1 MRQGGACDQYTHHFK
16 SHSFG
21 RPADNE
27 IILVSL
33 LLLLF
38 WTKGK
43 SYFNDSRDASCMHAR
58 VKSNRKWARTSDKII
73 QPLHMQWPCPFH
85 AFFNPSLIRK
95 QIIKEKCT
103 HTLLTFHFFFG
114 FFDICMVSRYSMN
127 SIKTKSKLKRK
138 VNIRASKKKLQTI
151 YGYVVTHTDADTR
164 LTLSSNGEETNLDCP
179 HMFFFFSFWTKG
191 NV

>member
-1 MRQGGACDQYTHHFK
+1 MRFNKMESYKYIWLVYLYCKQGLFHVWPNVFNWKRYHKPEKTEW
-16 SHSFG
+16 
-21 RPADNE
+21 DNE

-103 HTLLTFHFFFG
+103 HTLLTFHFFLAFLTYVWLV
-114 FFDICMVSRYSMN
+114 DILW
-127 SIKTKSKLKRK
+127 TLSKLK
-138 VNIRASKKKLQTI
+138 ASW
-151 YGYVVTHTDADTR
+151 
-164 LTLSSNGEETNLDCP
+164 NG
-179 HMFFFFSFWTKG
+179 K
-191 NV
+191 